1 MTADGLNLTRVVPA
15 THAENF
21 IAQIYQHAARG
32 KEARGILLVTLNP
45 EDIPG
50 PSPVLVAGPTEDTAR
65 MAAALREI
73 ADRLDPR
80 PTGAPDVAALKAR
93 NRAEEEARLEE
104 IRAASYKRGRDL
116 SETVLRSLG
125 LLPKN
130 PPTT

>member
-45 EDIPG
+45 
-50 PSPVLVAGPTEDTAR
+50 EDTAR